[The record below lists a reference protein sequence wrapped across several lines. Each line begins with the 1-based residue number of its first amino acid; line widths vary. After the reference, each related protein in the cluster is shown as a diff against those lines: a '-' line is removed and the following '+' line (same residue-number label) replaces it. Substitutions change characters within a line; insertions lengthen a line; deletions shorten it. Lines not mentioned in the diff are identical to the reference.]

1 MPGTRRAARIL
12 AQSAQPLKHVTRI
25 MGEKRILHSW
35 PRRGQ
40 AARALGAG
48 SGVLAARGGAGFA
61 AASSVRSP
69 PPRPSHRPRM
79 APLFGDAAF
88 ALPTRGRSIWQGRG
102 LSHHPPQPS
111 PRARGSPLRELDYQT
126 GDQGAVRM
134 GPRMRGEGSAPNAGM
149 RPTGA
154 HPGRPLSR
162 GEDEPEPAE
171 RPSLCRE
178 NGRQWSDFRVLRPLD
193 RPQKPPARIAGSGRH
208 PYFYATLI
216 SGTSARIPSCR
227 CCRDSP

>member
-48 SGVLAARGGAGFA
+48 SGVGGAWRCRLCCRELGA
-61 AASSVRSP
+61 LPSAP
-69 PPRPSHRPRM
+69 PITYATV

-102 LSHHPPQPS
+102 LSHHPLPS
-111 PRARGSPLRELDYQT
+111 PPPAGCGVARFRRVLRRPTLAGQGLARGGAPRSVERVAHRIRGAIEADGRAPGGYGRCSGGGGRAR
-126 GDQGAVRM
+126 
-134 GPRMRGEGSAPNAGM
+134 
-149 RPTGA
+149 
-154 HPGRPLSR
+154 PG
-162 GEDEPEPAE
+162 GN
-171 RPSLCRE
+171 PSLCRE
-178 NGRQWSDFRVLRPLD
+178 NGRRWSDSGFCGRSTGRKSRRRALPE
-193 RPQKPPARIAGSGRH
+193 AAG
-208 PYFYATLI
+208 
-216 SGTSARIPSCR
+216 IPIFMR
-227 CCRDSP
+227 R